1 LLPGSDVD
9 AVSSNEWENGMHV
22 REMLSSHPQAT
33 GGVNDVLVQCIE
45 ACFDCAQTCM
55 SCADACL
62 AETDTSGL
70 TRSIRLGLDCADA
83 CAATGSV
90 LTRRTAA
97 PSALVVQ
104 MLETCADFCRRCADE
119 CDRHADHHEHCRIC
133 AEACRQCELACHQA
147 AATAGGLAGPQ
158 VIRAAAR

>member
-1 LLPGSDVD
+1 
-9 AVSSNEWENGMHV
+9 MHV

-55 SCADACL
+55 SCADSCL
-62 AETDTSGL
+62 AETGTSGL
-70 TRSIRLGLDCADA
+70 ARCIRLNLDCADA

-97 PSALVVQ
+97 TSALLVQ
-104 MLETCADFCRRCADE
+104 MLETCADFCRLCADE
-119 CDRHADHHEHCRIC
+119 CDRHADHHPHCRIC
-133 AEACRQCELACHQA
+133 AEACRECERACHA
-147 AATAGGLAGPQ
+147 AATAGGLTGP
-158 VIRAAAR
+158 